1 MILDKILLVS
11 AGLAAPLSPLFAQSR
26 EAPFAAVADRV
37 APRMTEYRHTIHRHP
52 ELGNREVK
60 TAELVARHLKDLGLE
75 VRTGIAH
82 TGVVGLLRGKL
93 PGPVVAVRADM
104 DALPVTEATDFPFRS
119 TDSTVWLGGKTGVAH
134 ACGHDLHVA
143 IQLGVASVLSGM
155 RDSLAGTV
163 MFIFQPAEEGVPPG
177 ERGGAKM
184 MVEEGVFS
192 RPKPD
197 AVLGLHIN
205 GSAPDDAGD
214 YERLGVAAYTP
225 GPAMASSTRFRAK
238 IQGRQAHGA
247 TPHLSVDPVVVA
259 SEVVL
264 ALQTIR
270 SRNLPP
276 LTPSVVTVGIIRGG
290 NRSNIIPAEVEL
302 EGTIRSFETA
312 VQDTIETR
320 MREIFQGV
328 TRAHRAR
335 FTLEFERTHPVTVND
350 TLLTSRMVPTLERV
364 LGKGN
369 VQERPPITGAED
381 FSYFARQVPG
391 FFFHLGAVPEGRK
404 SGGHHTPTFYA
415 DDRAIPIGIRVMTGL
430 VLDFLSARNSGPS
443 RSASAAALPWPRGS
457 GC

>member
-1 MILDKILLVS
+1 MI
-11 AGLAAPLSPLFAQSR
+11 
-26 EAPFAAVADRV
+26 
-37 APRMTEYRHTIHRHP
+37 EYRHTIHRHP
-52 ELGNREVK
+52 ELGNREIK
-60 TAELVARHLKDLGLE
+60 TAKLVADHLRSLGLE

-119 TDSTVWLGGKTGVAH
+119 TEKTTWLGRETGVAH

-143 IQLGVASVLSGM
+143 IQLGVASLLSNM

-163 MFIFQPAEEGVPPG
+163 MFIFQPAEEGLPPG

-192 RPKPD
+192 KVRPD
-197 AVLGLHIN
+197 AVIGLHVN
-205 GSAPDDAGD
+205 GSAPEDVGD

-225 GPAMASSTRFRAK
+225 GPAMASATRFRAM

-247 TPHLSVDPVVVA
+247 APHLSVDPVVVA
-259 SEVVL
+259 SEIVL

-302 EGTIRSFETA
+302 EGTIRSFEA
-312 VQDTIETR
+312 PVQDTIETR
-320 MREIFQGV
+320 MREIFEGV
-328 TRAHRAR
+328 TRAYRAK
-335 FTLEFERTHPVTVND
+335 FTLEFDRTHPVTVND
-350 TLLTSRMVPTLERV
+350 TLLTARLVPTLERV
-364 LGKGN
+364 LGKSN
-369 VQERPPITGAED
+369 VQRRQPITGAED
-381 FSYFARQVPG
+381 FSYFAREVPG

-415 DDRAIPIGIRVMTGL
+415 DDRAIPIGIRAMTSL
-430 VLDFLSARNSGPS
+430 VLDFLATPKS
-443 RSASAAALPWPRGS
+443 
-457 GC
+457 

>member
-1 MILDKILLVS
+1 M
-11 AGLAAPLSPLFAQSR
+11 AAA
-26 EAPFAAVADRV
+26 ADRV
-37 APRMTEYRHTIHRHP
+37 APRMIEYRHTIHRHP
-52 ELGNREVK
+52 ELGNREIK
-60 TAELVARHLKDLGLE
+60 TAKLVADHLRSLGLE

-119 TDSTVWLGGKTGVAH
+119 TEKTTWLGRETGVAH

-143 IQLGVASVLSGM
+143 IQLGVASLLSNM

-163 MFIFQPAEEGVPPG
+163 MFIFQPAEEGLPPG

-192 RPKPD
+192 KVRPD
-197 AVLGLHIN
+197 AVIGLHVN
-205 GSAPDDAGD
+205 GSAPEDVGD

-225 GPAMASSTRFRAK
+225 GPAMASATRFRAM

-247 TPHLSVDPVVVA
+247 APHLSVDPVVVA
-259 SEVVL
+259 SETVL

-302 EGTIRSFETA
+302 EGTIRSFEA
-312 VQDTIETR
+312 PVQDTIETR
-320 MREIFQGV
+320 MREIFEGV
-328 TRAHRAR
+328 TRAYRAK
-335 FTLEFERTHPVTVND
+335 FTLEFDRTHPVTVND
-350 TLLTSRMVPTLERV
+350 TLLTARLVPTLERV
-364 LGKGN
+364 LGKSN
-369 VQERPPITGAED
+369 VQRRQPITGAED
-381 FSYFARQVPG
+381 FSYFAREVPG

-415 DDRAIPIGIRVMTGL
+415 DDRAIPIGIRAMTSL
-430 VLDFLSARNSGPS
+430 VLDFLATPKS
-443 RSASAAALPWPRGS
+443 
-457 GC
+457 

>member
-1 MILDKILLVS
+1 MHFHPIQVFALS
-11 AGLAAPLSPLFAQSR
+11 ACLGAPLRPVLAQSR
-26 EAPFAAVADRV
+26 EAPLAAAAERV
-37 APRMTEYRHTIHRHP
+37 APRMIEYRHTIHRHP
-52 ELGNREVK
+52 ELGNREIR
-60 TAELVARHLKDLGLE
+60 TAKLVADHLKSLGLE

-119 TDSTVWLGGKTGVAH
+119 TDKAVYLGREVGVAH

-184 MVEEGVFS
+184 MVEQGVLS
-192 RPKPD
+192 NPRPA
-197 AVLGLHIN
+197 AVFGLHIN
-205 GSAPDDAGD
+205 GDPPDAEGD
-214 YERLGVAAYTP
+214 DERLGRAAYTP
-225 GPAMASSTRFRAK
+225 GPAMASSTRWNAVIK
-238 IQGRQAHGA
+238 GRPAHGS

-270 SRNLPP
+270 SRNLDP
-276 LTPSVVTVGIIRGG
+276 LTPSVLTVGVIRGG
-290 NRSNIIPAEVEL
+290 TRHNIIPGEVEL
-302 EGTIRSFETA
+302 EGTIRTFEKS
-312 VQDTIETR
+312 VQDTVEAR
-320 MREIFQGV
+320 MREIFAGI
-328 TRAHRAR
+328 TRASRAE
-335 FTLEFERTHPVTVND
+335 FTLEFNRSHPVTVND
-350 TLLTSRMVPTLERV
+350 SLLTARMAPTLERL
-364 LGKGN
+364 LGPRN
-369 VQERPPITGAED
+369 VRVQPPITGAED
-381 FSYFARQVPG
+381 FSYFANEVPG
-391 FFFHLGAVPEGRK
+391 FYFFLGAVPPGRT

-430 VLDFLSARNSGPS
+430 VLDFL
-443 RSASAAALPWPRGS
+443 AAPKS
-457 GC
+457 